1 MEIEFALPNILSGT
15 IKEIYQLNKVIIF
28 SRSLFEFFHPSGG
41 GPTFPQ
47 SFQTQFACGKA
58 RRTAGHNRSSTQPN
72 HIGHKNNSTLMK
84 HEFKLKLA

>member
-47 SFQTQFACGKA
+47 SFQTQFACA
-58 RRTAGHNRSSTQPN
+58 
-72 HIGHKNNSTLMK
+72 K
-84 HEFKLKLA
+84 HAVLLATIVAQLNQIILVTKTIVH

>member
-1 MEIEFALPNILSGT
+1 METEFVLPNILCGT
-15 IKEIYQLNKVIIF
+15 IMEIYQLNKIIIF
-28 SRSLFEFFHPSGG
+28 SRSLFEFFHQSGG

-58 RRTAGHNRSSTQPN
+58 RRTAGHNRSSTQQN

>member
-1 MEIEFALPNILSGT
+1 MRHQGGMEIEFVLPNILCET

-28 SRSLFEFFHPSGG
+28 SRSHFEFFHRSGG

-47 SFQTQFACGKA
+47 SFQPQFACGKA
-58 RRTAGHNRSSTQPN
+58 RPTARNDRSSTEPN

-84 HEFKLKLA
+84 H